1 MTTLRKIW
9 NGSPERDIAGL
20 KNLILSAV
28 MLGGTVWLW
37 GSIFRWAGYTLG
49 FLAVVALFCLVC
61 WWIAK
66 KLGDEDAW
74 HLVAGGLFG
83 VWILVKVSV
92 KLVHYIVRFD
102 GG

>member
-20 KNLILSAV
+20 KDLILSAV

-37 GSIFRWAGYTLG
+37 GSISRWAGYTLA
-49 FLAVVALFCLVC
+49 FLVVVASCCFVC

-66 KLGDEDAW
+66 KLGDADAW
-74 HLVAGGLFG
+74 HLVASIVFAAC
-83 VWILVKVSV
+83 ILVKVSV
-92 KLVHYIVRFD
+92 KLVHYIVRLM